1 MYYTAENLPYKHT
14 QVTRVNI
21 HKSIKLQWIRK
32 IYIDKGSPF
41 SPDKLSKSYLRL
53 AGQGRRGISM
63 STVQCGIRQ
72 VPVRWIDGSGM
83 PRQKMK
89 IDGRRK
95 IIDHIINSGKGNLT
109 LVTQSKYKNL
119 TLKDSVNEFKLGEK
133 FDCQNSDTILDHM
146 NGEWAKRNNSA
157 VSGGHLLKGMEDK
170 WGKAENAPAVDNDIT
185 KRGIYFTNDKPNI
198 NKVTHN
204 IYTL

>member
-1 MYYTAENLPYKHT
+1 
-14 QVTRVNI
+14 
-21 HKSIKLQWIRK
+21 
-32 IYIDKGSPF
+32 
-41 SPDKLSKSYLRL
+41 
-53 AGQGRRGISM
+53 
-63 STVQCGIRQ
+63 
-72 VPVRWIDGSGM
+72 
-83 PRQKMK
+83 MK

-170 WGKAENAPAVDNDIT
+170 WGKLKMLLLMIT
-185 KRGIYFTNDKPNI
+185 ISQKEEYILQMISLILIK
-198 NKVTHN
+198 
-204 IYTL
+204 

>member
-1 MYYTAENLPYKHT
+1 
-14 QVTRVNI
+14 
-21 HKSIKLQWIRK
+21 
-32 IYIDKGSPF
+32 
-41 SPDKLSKSYLRL
+41 
-53 AGQGRRGISM
+53 
-63 STVQCGIRQ
+63 
-72 VPVRWIDGSGM
+72 M

-95 IIDHIINSGKGNLT
+95 IIDHIINREKGNLT

-170 WGKAENAPAVDNDIT
+170 WGKAENAPADDNDIT

-204 IYTL
+204 IYTFKIVEEVNGHLIKSPAKESTFWPINWTRDNLNRTLSNSYKLSRNDWYACKENTDNTYWYKWYLQDKTMYPLETLSVVD

>member
-1 MYYTAENLPYKHT
+1 
-14 QVTRVNI
+14 
-21 HKSIKLQWIRK
+21 
-32 IYIDKGSPF
+32 
-41 SPDKLSKSYLRL
+41 
-53 AGQGRRGISM
+53 
-63 STVQCGIRQ
+63 
-72 VPVRWIDGSGM
+72 M

-95 IIDHIINSGKGNLT
+95 IIDHIINREKGNLT

-170 WGKAENAPAVDNDIT
+170 WGKLKMLLLMIT
-185 KRGIYFTNDKPNI
+185 ISQKEEYILQMISLILIK
-198 NKVTHN
+198 
-204 IYTL
+204 